1 MNAQMRTDLPSV
13 TYLESIEFQIQPLVI
28 RIDDSFMV
36 YLLRFKAAIEEDNEI
51 LDLLVGTKIK
61 GSNKHPIF
69 INNNG
74 MQDS

>member
-1 MNAQMRTDLPSV
+1 MNVQMRTDLPSV

-74 MQDS
+74 IQD

>member
-1 MNAQMRTDLPSV
+1 MNVQMRTDLPSV